1 MDEQEST
8 NATEAEAVQPQEAQV
23 SAEQQAQHDQAQEE
37 ARAFEQGFADGDEP
51 AGQEPQQDSASQ
63 EPSEDIINA
72 VAAKLGIDDL
82 KQRLSLVDE
91 LKGRESKVFG
101 SLGAMRQKI
110 DALQR
115 GGVRQLSHDDF
126 AELNAEYPD
135 FAPLLVAGLNRALAG
150 RPAAEQEVRQPEP
163 QRPSAPVRTVD
174 DVALAQEELAI
185 SHGDWKEVVQTEGF
199 QKWKAALSPQ
209 RQKVLD
215 NSWNVAVLS
224 RVLDE
229 YKATLAPKKARQER
243 LEAAITPRGVQRST
257 PAQTI
262 EEAFLAGFNGG

>member
-8 NATEAEAVQPQEAQV
+8 ITGEAEQPQEVAQV
-23 SAEQQAQHDQAQEE
+23 EQQEQHDQAQEE

-51 AGQEPQQDSASQ
+51 AGQEPPKTP
-63 EPSEDIINA
+63 EPSEDVINA
-72 VAAKLGIDDL
+72 IAAKLGVEDIR
-82 KQRLSLVDE
+82 QRLSLVDE

-115 GGVRQLSHDDF
+115 GGARQLSHDDF

-150 RPAAEQEVRQPEP
+150 QPAVSQEVQPPE
-163 QRPSAPVRTVD
+163 QQPSAPVRTVD

-185 SHGDWKEVVQTEGF
+185 SHGDWKDVVQTEGF
-199 QKWKAALSPQ
+199 QKWKASLSPQ
-209 RQKVLD
+209 RKKVLD

-262 EEAFLAGFNGG
+262 EDAFLAGFNGG

>member
-1 MDEQEST
+1 MDEQENT
-8 NATEAEAVQPQEAQV
+8 IAGEAEQPQEVAQV
-23 SAEQQAQHDQAQEE
+23 EQQEQHDQAQEE
-37 ARAFEQGFADGDEP
+37 ARAFEQGFADDGQDVARQEP
-51 AGQEPQQDSASQ
+51 AKAP
-63 EPSEDIINA
+63 EPSEDVINA
-72 VAAKLGIDDL
+72 IAAKLGVEDI

-115 GGVRQLSHDDF
+115 GGARQLSHDDF

-150 RPAAEQEVRQPEP
+150 QPAVSQEVQPPE
-163 QRPSAPVRTVD
+163 QQQPSAPVRTVD

-185 SHGDWKEVVQTEGF
+185 SHGDWKDVVQTEGF
-199 QKWKAALSPQ
+199 QKWKTSLSPQ

-262 EEAFLAGFNGG
+262 EDAFLAGFNGG